1 MVLASCLRGSG
12 SPKSRSPLIP
22 GFTLVEL
29 LVVIGIIGLLISI
42 LLPALNKARES
53 SKTVACA
60 ANLRQLGVALRMYS
74 DEWKGVL
81 VTLEKPLRPAPFPM
95 SPYTAWFWD
104 ISKYCGM
111 PDMSPDNVNARAYDN
126 YGNMRLFNCPSQKDD
141 FEFNGWGIQYGM
153 NIQACSLVAGRQYVR
168 ISKMAKIRR
177 PSELIYLAD
186 SMDAAGALNDARLFL
201 SATTLTVPRG
211 EASYVIRS
219 RVWGFAD
226 DLPPS
231 DRHAGGSNVLFFDN
245 SVRHMKLFEFF
256 PIVSDS
262 SELQAR
268 KNRMWN
274 PTL

>member
-1 MVLASCLRGSG
+1 MLLV
-12 SPKSRSPLIP
+12 SRHHFVSADARARWYSA
-22 GFTLVEL
+22 FTLVEL
-29 LVVIGIIGLLISI
+29 LVVIGIIAVLISI
-42 LLPALNKARES
+42 LLPALNRARES

-60 ANLRQLGVALRMYS
+60 SNLRQLGVALRMYS
-74 DEWKGVL
+74 DDWKGVL
-81 VTLEKPLRPAPFPM
+81 VPLEKPLRPAPFPM

-126 YGNMRLFNCPSQKDD
+126 YGNMRLFNCPSQRDE

-153 NIQACSLVAGRQYVR
+153 NIQACSLVAGRQYIR
-168 ISKMAKIRR
+168 ITKMAKIRR
-177 PSELIYLAD
+177 PSELVYLAD
-186 SMDAAGALNDARLFL
+186 SMDAAGALRDPRVFL
-201 SATTLTVPRG
+201 SAATLAIPRG
-211 EASYVIRS
+211 EASYLIRS

-231 DRHAGGSNVLFFDN
+231 DRHSGGSNILFFDN

-256 PIVSDS
+256 PVVSDS
-262 SELQAR
+262 PELLAR

-274 PTL
+274 PSE